1 MNDALDTPNDDVEG
15 LVGDPGVGAVTV
27 TVNDQRQFS
36 YSVDPVQPDVNG
48 NVSFYLQSSGSKQW
62 SFVPNNP
69 INIANP
75 QNFSWTLNTPTQLN
89 ITDTSADR
97 ATVPTHQYTL
107 MVQSQNGDTL
117 EIDPT
122 IRDRTT

>member
-1 MNDALDTPNDDVEG
+1 MNETLETPTVDTAEDN
-15 LVGDPGVGAVTV
+15 VGDPGVGGVTI

-36 YSVDPVQPDVNG
+36 YSCDPVEPDVNG
-48 NVSFYLQSSGSKQW
+48 NISFFLQSSGSKQW
-62 SFVPNNP
+62 SFMSNNP

-89 ITDTSADR
+89 VTDTSADKG
-97 ATVPTHQYTL
+97 TIPQHQYTL
-107 MVQSQNGDTL
+107 NVQSQNGEEL

-122 IRDRTT
+122 IKDR

>member
-1 MNDALDTPNDDVEG
+1 MNDTLETPNADVEG
-15 LVGDPGVGAVTV
+15 LVDDAGVGAVTV

-36 YSVDPVQPDVNG
+36 YSVDPVEPDVNG
-48 NVSFYLQSSGSKQW
+48 NISFYLQSSGSKQW
-62 SFVPNNP
+62 AFVANNP

-75 QNFSWTLNTPTQLN
+75 QNFSWTLNSPTQLN

-97 ATVPTHQYTL
+97 ATTPQHQYTL
-107 MVQSQNGDTL
+107 NVQTPNGETL

-122 IRDRTT
+122 IKDRNT